1 MFSKNKKENSRFVS
15 TMQAI
20 SKDVSMEFGIQ
31 EYGRLVL
38 KRMNQIK
45 SQGITPDD
53 GEVIKKIG

>member
-1 MFSKNKKENSRFVS
+1 
-15 TMQAI
+15 MQAI

-45 SQGITPDD
+45 SQGITLDD